1 MENTWVRFGNKLE
14 IRYHFE
20 DKSNCIDALIRHRCE
35 KEVINVLRAL
45 AELLGV
51 KMTIYADSCENES
64 DYKERWAIAGESSR
78 AISILVN
85 IFMQLMSRPTL
96 SVGGQLLAD
105 YNEETDLR
113 LQKSA
118 GCLRRDLRQKKAGSV
133 IPSDLIDLLS
143 ASPRYRKCKSN
154 FYEALRGY
162 PKVSRISMRELND
175 KNRGRSGV
183 LEIKRDHFNL
193 YILRSDD
200 LPTIKDTKATIEII
214 SPVLKDSKYR
224 WKGIYNKGG
233 ETIDFYM
240 RDEDFKQQ
248 MFDEKIAFSSGM
260 CIDCVLEI
268 ERRLS
273 EMGEVIP
280 TCYTVTTVI
289 RTRLD
294 KLVIVTPQ
302 GKRHLRKIE
311 AEKQQLTLDFF
322 G

>member
-1 MENTWVRFGNKLE
+1 
-14 IRYHFE
+14 
-20 DKSNCIDALIRHRCE
+20 
-35 KEVINVLRAL
+35 
-45 AELLGV
+45 
-51 KMTIYADSCENES
+51 
-64 DYKERWAIAGESSR
+64 
-78 AISILVN
+78 
-85 IFMQLMSRPTL
+85 
-96 SVGGQLLAD
+96 
-105 YNEETDLR
+105 
-113 LQKSA
+113 
-118 GCLRRDLRQKKAGSV
+118 
-133 IPSDLIDLLS
+133 
-143 ASPRYRKCKSN
+143 
-154 FYEALRGY
+154 
-162 PKVSRISMRELND
+162 
-175 KNRGRSGV
+175 
-183 LEIKRDHFNL
+183 
-193 YILRSDD
+193 
-200 LPTIKDTKATIEII
+200 
-214 SPVLKDSKYR
+214 
-224 WKGIYNKGG
+224 
-233 ETIDFYM
+233 M